1 MKIYLIIAVGCIVFG
16 AYEFGLQIARRKC
29 ELNAAQNQTNEIVK
43 TISIQRITDEKVY
56 NTGVADIRRVL
67 RNKYTI
73 AE

>member
-1 MKIYLIIAVGCIVFG
+1 MKIYLILSVGCLIVG
-16 AYEFGLQIARRKC
+16 AYMFGLQIARRKC
-29 ELNAAQNQTNEIVK
+29 EINVAHNQTNAVVK

-67 RNKYTI
+67 HDKYTI